1 MIRYALI
8 NIEDECRV
16 YNIRACAEM
25 YQKIFGGV
33 IREINVGLQ

>member
-8 NIEDECRV
+8 NIDNDCRV
-16 YNIRACAEM
+16 YNIKACAEM

-33 IREINVGLQ
+33 IREVNMRLE

>member
-8 NIEDECRV
+8 NIDDECRV
-16 YNIRACAEM
+16 YNIKACAEM